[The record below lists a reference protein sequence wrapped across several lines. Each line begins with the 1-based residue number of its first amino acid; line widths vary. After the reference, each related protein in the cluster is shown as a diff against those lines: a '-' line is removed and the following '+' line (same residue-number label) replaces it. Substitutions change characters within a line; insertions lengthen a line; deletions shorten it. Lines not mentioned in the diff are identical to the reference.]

1 MNTAQDYFSLF
12 SLPRSFDVDKSAL
25 RARYREL
32 QGESHPDR
40 LAAASEAE
48 KLAAVQLSSR
58 LNDAFATLKEPLSRA
73 AYLLELEGVS
83 VAEVSQSDLN
93 MEILLEQMQLRE
105 AVAEAPE
112 GEAGLSVLL
121 PLKADI
127 GARLEAGHQ
136 RFADSLEADELE
148 RAKQCFHELQFL
160 DKLFREI
167 EASEEQRLGY

>member
-1 MNTAQDYFSLF
+1 MSTAQDYFSLF

-73 AYLLELEGVS
+73 AYLLELAGVS
-83 VAEVSQSDLN
+83 VAEVSQSDLK
-93 MEILLEQMQLRE
+93 MEVLLEQVCMSSTVTIACERRQI
-105 AVAEAPE
+105 AA
-112 GEAGLSVLL
+112 LSY
-121 PLKADI
+121 P
-127 GARLEAGHQ
+127 
-136 RFADSLEADELE
+136 
-148 RAKQCFHELQFL
+148 
-160 DKLFREI
+160 
-167 EASEEQRLGY
+167 

>member
-1 MNTAQDYFSLF
+1 MSTAQDYFSLF
-12 SLPRSFDVDKSAL
+12 SLPRSFEVDRTAL

-40 LAAASEAE
+40 LAAAGEAE

-73 AYLLELEGVS
+73 AYLLELAGVS
-83 VAEVSQSDLN
+83 VDEVSQSDLD
-93 MEILLEQMQLRE
+93 MDVLLEQMQLRE

-112 GEAGLSVLL
+112 GEAGLGVLQ
-121 PLKADI
+121 PLKQDI
-127 GARLEAGHQ
+127 DARLKAG
-136 RFADSLEADELE
+136 RRKFADSLEANNLEL
-148 RAKQCFHELQFL
+148 AKKCFHELQFL